1 MTKTA
6 AIKTLGC
13 KLNQF
18 ESEQMRCQ
26 LQQAGYEIVPF
37 DGPAD
42 VYIIN
47 SCTVT
52 SRTDRDCRRLAH
64 GVKRRHPEALLI
76 VTGCY
81 AEMAAERLQQIEAID
96 IIAGNAAKA
105 RIAQIVPSG
114 CSSGQAPG
122 PDEAYGGTGPMIT
135 RLAGHTRAFIKVQE
149 GCGRQCA
156 YCIVT
161 QARGP
166 GRSVPPAQ
174 VCEQAE
180 LLAQAGHPELV
191 LVGTHLGQY
200 GSDLD
205 ESIDLATL
213 LRRLAARDSI
223 QRLRLSSL
231 DPMEI
236 TDEIIEM
243 IAAGGRSLP
252 AQADWPAGGK
262 LCRHV
267 HISVQSGCDSVLAR
281 MNRPYTANSVAELVN
296 KIKSAQPAASIG
308 ADIIVGFPAETEEE
322 FAQTQAFIEELP
334 FTYLHVFTYSLRPGT
349 PAADMPN
356 QLSGDVKKKRNHIL
370 REISDRKRRRFAAQM
385 VGETLEAVVERFT
398 PPEGEELRAIS
409 DNYLQVVF
417 EGQQKLIGNI
427 VPLAVDEVAG
437 AGVRG
442 HLPIQVVV

>member
-26 LQQAGYEIVPF
+26 LEQCGYDMVPF
-37 DGPAD
+37 DSPAD
-42 VYIIN
+42 VYIMN

-52 SRTDRDCRRLAH
+52 SRTERDCRRLAR
-64 GVKRRHPEALLI
+64 GAKRRSPQALLI

-81 AEMAAERLQQIEAID
+81 AEVAAALLRQIAAID
-96 IIAGNAAKA
+96 IVVGNAAKA
-105 RIAQIVPSG
+105 RIAQIVAPE
-114 CSSGQAPG
+114 CSSIRAAGG
-122 PDEAYGGTGPMIT
+122 DESYGATGPMVT
-135 RLAGHTRAFIKVQE
+135 KFAGHTRAFVKVQE
-149 GCGRQCA
+149 GCGWQCA

-166 GRSVPPAQ
+166 SRSVPPGQ
-174 VCEQAE
+174 VLQQAE

-205 ESIDLATL
+205 EPIGLATL
-213 LRRLAARDSI
+213 LGRLAARDSVR
-223 QRLRLSSL
+223 RLRLSSL

-236 TDEIIEM
+236 TGEIIEM
-243 IAAGGRSLP
+243 LAAGGRSLEGRRDLP
-252 AQADWPAGGK
+252 AAGK
-262 LCRHV
+262 LCRHL
-267 HISVQSGCDSVLAR
+267 HISLQSGCDSVLGR
-281 MNRPYTANSVAELVN
+281 MNRPYTTDSIAELVT

-308 ADIIVGFPAETEEE
+308 ADVIVGFPGETEEE

-356 QLSGDVKKKRNHIL
+356 QLPGDVKKKRNHIL
-370 REISDRKRRRFAAQM
+370 QQISDRKRRQFAAQI
-385 VGETLEAVVERFT
+385 VGQRVEAVVERFS
-398 PPEGEELRAIS
+398 PREGKELGAIS

-417 EGQQKLIGNI
+417 AGQPELMDDI
-427 VPLAVDEVAG
+427 VPLVVSEATGADLRGRLRSEVM
-437 AGVRG
+437 V
-442 HLPIQVVV
+442 